1 MIVAHDLINMD
12 QQPLQSIYK
21 LGSQGRWAVR
31 APDQIPC
38 SGFDNSNLTDWLV
51 IQTQLVVYSKSDQT
65 GRNFMGDQVRQRHA
79 EAQVECPQ

>member
-1 MIVAHDLINMD
+1 MGRKGAGSNS
-12 QQPLQSIYK
+12 LQW
-21 LGSQGRWAVR
+21 L
-31 APDQIPC
+31 D
-38 SGFDNSNLTDWLV
+38 DSNLTDWLV